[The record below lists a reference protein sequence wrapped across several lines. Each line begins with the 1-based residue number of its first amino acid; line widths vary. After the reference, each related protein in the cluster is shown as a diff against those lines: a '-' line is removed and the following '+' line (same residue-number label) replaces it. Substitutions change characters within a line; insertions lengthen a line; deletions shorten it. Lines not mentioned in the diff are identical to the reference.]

1 MANLF
6 SIPKQHMENWGDAL
20 ITKNKPWTTTP
31 EYHQWGTADLTK
43 QKSKELSQ
51 NYGNLA
57 AGAFELAAPALA
69 LGASP
74 IYDIAQAVWKY
85 GQDPNKYLSRT
96 DQDAK
101 EAQENIDPSV
111 KAALEARGVTGDYFG
126 ADLSG
131 ILTAINQEDVL
142 SSAWNRMLGA
152 SWPLADRMKKGLNN
166 VEKFG
171 GKIYNY
177 MHGPQMR
184 FKKQQLMN
192 QRKQTMQDT
201 IRRAEAIEAAKK
213 TRPTNI
219 PGTPIV
225 PTGGGISD
233 INIQKKNIGM
243 PENLTYT
250 PPRRTV
256 TPRHAPHPHRGGEQG
271 GGGGLGKG
279 QDPGGGAA
287 GSPFKYGGRIDKA
300 LGGRSRYL

>member
-6 SIPKQHMENWGDAL
+6 DIPKQHMENWGAAL
-20 ITKNKPWTTTP
+20 AANPDKKPWTTTP
-31 EYHQWGTADLTK
+31 EYHQWAAQDLT
-43 QKSKELSQ
+43 QEKSKEIAQDS
-51 NYGNLA
+51 GNLA
-57 AGAFELAAPALA
+57 AGAFELAAPVMA

-74 IYDIAQAVWKY
+74 IYDISQAVWKY

-111 KAALEARGVTGDYFG
+111 KAALEARGVTGDYFA

-152 SWPLADRMKKGLNN
+152 SWPLADRMKKGLTN

-184 FKKQQLMN
+184 FRQQQLMN
-192 QRKQTMQDT
+192 QRKQDMQQT
-201 IRRAEAIEAAKK
+201 IRQAEAAQAA
-213 TRPTNI
+213 NV

-225 PTGGGISD
+225 ST
-233 INIQKKNIGM
+233 
-243 PENLTYT
+243 
-250 PPRRTV
+250 
-256 TPRHAPHPHRGGEQG
+256 G
-271 GGGGLGKG
+271 GGGGGGGGYQPTTKAQNIARTASRVG
-279 QDPGGGAA
+279 PGGDIKAYGLA
-287 GSPFKYGGRIDKA
+287 SGGRASYFD
-300 LGGRSRYL
+300 GGLASLWLR